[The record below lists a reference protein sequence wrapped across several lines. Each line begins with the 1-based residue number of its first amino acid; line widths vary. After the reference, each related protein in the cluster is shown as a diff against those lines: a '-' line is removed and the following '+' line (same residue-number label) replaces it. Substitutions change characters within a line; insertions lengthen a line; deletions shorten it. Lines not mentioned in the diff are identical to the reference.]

1 MTPGTASLG
10 RGAESQLGLV
20 SSRRALSPDGPL
32 RHPPAP
38 VDNALGPWLASVVS
52 GTLGAGGSVT
62 WQGSV
67 DGGTTWFTLNDDT
80 GAALTMA
87 ALNTNKPVKERPL
100 LVRPNCTAGDGTT
113 SLKCVLVIRK

>member
-1 MTPGTASLG
+1 MAVQPYTTSGQH
-10 RGAESQLGLV
+10 QLGTTRVFSWTLTNG
-20 SSRRALSPDGPL
+20 DTGT
-32 RHPPAP
+32 P
-38 VDNALGPWLASVVS
+38 VPITNALGPWLASVVS
-52 GTLGAGGSVT
+52 GTLGTGGSVT

-80 GAALTMA
+80 GTALTMA

-113 SLKCVLVIRK
+113 SLLCTLVTRM

>member
-1 MTPGTASLG
+1 VAIKAISSVGQHILG
-10 RGAESQLGLV
+10 SALTWSWTLTNGDTGAPLPV
-20 SSRRALSPDGPL
+20 SD
-32 RHPPAP
+32 
-38 VDNALGPWLASVVS
+38 ALGPWLASVVS
-52 GTLGAGGSVT
+52 GVLGTGGSVT

-80 GAALTMA
+80 GAALTQT

-113 SLKCVLVIRK
+113 SLLCVLVTRR